1 MANLVA
7 VDHDPFAGASGGVQA
22 PRLVPVDHDPFA
34 EPSTAADVL
43 KSGGIGL
50 VKGGIGLAGLPGDVG
65 ELGAKGID
73 AIVKLIGMHLGLDP
87 ESLQRPG
94 MQKTLSSLVTGEE
107 PKRNTLFPNLPG
119 SEAIRNAVEGVT
131 GQFYEP
137 KTGAGKLAETVG
149 EFAPA
154 VIGGPEALAVKLGTR
169 VLAPAAASAAAGELS
184 GDNPYAKAAAAIGAG
199 VLAHRVTSPG
209 VPAAPRPTTEQI
221 RDASR
226 AGYRSP
232 EVAAVQIQ
240 PAAVERF
247 ANGVVA
253 DLNLRGQLD
262 NVAPQTHNALD
273 RLRNTGNV
281 PGLPQGVATIN
292 EIDSVRKNLVELG
305 KDVLPNGRPTSE
317 ATAANHARQQID
329 RYLNNLQQPDLV
341 AGNAQQATQ
350 TLRRA
355 QADWASAAQA
365 EDIGA
370 RLTRAERQ
378 AARSGS
384 GSNIDNAVRQKV
396 SAVLDVPSRSVGL
409 RPEEIEQAERVVRG
423 SPLANVLRKA
433 GKFGFND
440 GLSLMLHAG
449 AATATGGKSLALGAV
464 GTMARKGAEAVTQ
477 HNATR
482 LEHMILDRSAEAGRW
497 RAANARL
504 VANMPRGS
512 STTSELARL
521 LALGSTDERLG
532 LPTPNLMLRPALN
545 VPGQQ
550 PVPR

>member
-1 MANLVA
+1 MAN
-7 VDHDPFAGASGGVQA
+7 
-22 PRLVPVDHDPFA
+22 LVPVDHDPFA
-34 EPSTAADVL
+34 GAAASAQSPQLIPVDHDPFAEPNVGEDVL
-43 KSGGIGL
+43 KSGGIGV
-50 VKGGIGLAGLPGDVG
+50 VKGGIGLAGMGGDAR
-65 ELGAKGID
+65 ELAIRLGA
-73 AIVKLIGMHLGLDP
+73 HLGVDP
-87 ESLQRPG
+87 DVAHGILKWLPQMPG
-94 MQKTLSSLVTGEE
+94 LNFITHGPT
-107 PKRNTLFPNLPG
+107 
-119 SEAIRNAVEGVT
+119 SEDIRKKIEGVT
-131 GQFYEP
+131 GEFYEP
-137 KTGAGKLAETVG
+137 KTGAGKLAQTVG

-169 VLAPAAASAAAGELS
+169 VMAPAAASAAAGEAT
-184 GDNPYAKAAAAIGAG
+184 GDNPFAKAAAALAAG
-199 VLAHRVTSPG
+199 VLAHRVTTPG
-209 VPAAPRPTTEQI
+209 VPAVPRPTTEQV

-240 PAAVERF
+240 PAAMERF
-247 ANGVVA
+247 ANGVAA

-262 NVAPQTHNALD
+262 NVAPQTHNALE

-281 PGLPQGVATIN
+281 PGLPQGVATIA

-317 ATAANHARQQID
+317 ATAANHARREID

-350 TLRRA
+350 TLRGA

-433 GKFGFND
+433 GKLGFND
-440 GLSLMLHAG
+440 GLSLILHAG
-449 AATATGGKSLALGAV
+449 AAAGTGGASIPIGIL
-464 GTMARKGAEAVTQ
+464 GTMARKGAEAITQ
-477 HNATR
+477 RNAGR
-482 LEHMILDRSAEAGRW
+482 LENMILDRSAEAGRW

-504 VANMPRGS
+504 PANPAS
-512 STTSELARL
+512 STTSQLARL
-521 LALGSTDERLG
+521 LALGTTDKRLG
-532 LPTPNLMLRPALN
+532 LPAPNLMLGAPLN